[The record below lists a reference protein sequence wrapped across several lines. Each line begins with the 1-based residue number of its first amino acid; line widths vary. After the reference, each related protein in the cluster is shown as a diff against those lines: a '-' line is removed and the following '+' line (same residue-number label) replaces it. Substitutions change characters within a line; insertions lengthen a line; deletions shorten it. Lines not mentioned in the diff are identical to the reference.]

1 MIQLTIAEQIA
12 NLPIL
17 PKTTLNNIEYLLN
30 TEKNKVYNFIYNR
43 FRQNIKYN
51 AKLVMLF
58 RLSNSNNQIVIVKK
72 EDYSQFLETLIN
84 HFISEEEYEK
94 VIVCKKIIEKYCK

>member
-1 MIQLTIAEQIA
+1 
-12 NLPIL
+12 
-17 PKTTLNNIEYLLN
+17 
-30 TEKNKVYNFIYNR
+30 
-43 FRQNIKYN
+43 
-51 AKLVMLF
+51 MLF